1 MRELYNVANFWFKWI
16 SHPPVMLTLRMP
28 PTIYMDVCFH
38 PNTRMMQAKVM
49 NIHAGGLIGIGTVG
63 APVWM
68 ILFMVNV
75 C

>member
-1 MRELYNVANFWFKWI
+1 
-16 SHPPVMLTLRMP
+16 MLTLCMP
-28 PTIYMDVCFH
+28 PKIYIGVYFY
-38 PNTRMMQAKVM
+38 PNIRMMQVKVM

-68 ILFMVNV
+68 ISFMVNV